1 MGKEAFLNTGIS
13 HSRPRRSGFSWR
25 VWCGSVSSAHTPH
38 HRASVH
44 PGRFHC
50 PLQTSSRALIKTT
63 LHELIRS
70 ESSAS
75 ITSLPRGPASRVEPL
90 GGRDPGAPITEP
102 APLAPAGVGKT
113 GPSSPRRQQ
122 PAAVFWPGEPH
133 GQRSRVG
140 YGLWGCQEPDTTER
154 WRFSSSGK
162 FSASAGC
169 SLAFFCREHIIKHRI
184 IWVTE
189 APVTVHL
196 TW

>member
-75 ITSLPRGPASRVEPL
+75 ITSLPRACEQSWTSGRQGPRCPHHWTCAL
-90 GGRDPGAPITEP
+90 GPCG
-102 APLAPAGVGKT
+102 
-113 GPSSPRRQQ
+113 
-122 PAAVFWPGEPH
+122 
-133 GQRSRVG
+133 
-140 YGLWGCQEPDTTER
+140 
-154 WRFSSSGK
+154 SGK
-162 FSASAGC
+162 DRPFLPKKTAACCSILAWGTPRTEEPGGLRLMGLPRAGHNWATKH
-169 SLAFFCREHIIKHRI
+169 SNMLTQLLSISFIKVGDEERRGH
-184 IWVTE
+184 VM
-189 APVTVHL
+189 V
-196 TW
+196 